1 MRTERCAKD
10 VEPDT
15 EEADRPS
22 DLQIFKSTRR
32 ACGRVCG
39 RVDRT
44 GASDAGTSYKDE
56 DQAPQNNID
65 RVHVAERICVHS
77 WALSAAFVHVFFLIL
92 AVFWYFK

>member
-1 MRTERCAKD
+1 MESMRTERCAKD

-39 RVDRT
+39 RVGKT
-44 GASDAGTSYKDE
+44 GASDARRSYKDE
-56 DQAPQNNID
+56 DQPPQNNID
-65 RVHVAERICVHS
+65 WVHVAERGCDVSSSLLEPLTKH
-77 WALSAAFVHVFFLIL
+77 L
-92 AVFWYFK
+92 